1 MKQFTAKYI
10 KMCGPWMVLALVLAA
25 VAAPVAAKKS
35 DKNKKKKAEASAD
48 AVAELKTMMA
58 MPAPQAVDQAIS
70 EELGYWQIGD
80 VDSLHK
86 YFADD
91 VVTVSGAWAPPLVGW
106 DSYLKAY
113 LAQRATV
120 TGGRMDRSNTLIKVN
135 GNSAWATYQFVY
147 TATVG
152 AKEVQFRG
160 HTTLILNMVGG
171 RWVIVLN
178 HTSVVDSSYT
188 NSVPTPNMEQPGRP

>member
-1 MKQFTAKYI
+1 MRQFTKQCVR
-10 KMCGPWMVLALVLAA
+10 MCGSWVVLALVLAA
-25 VAAPVAAKKS
+25 VAAPVTAKKN
-35 DKNKKKKAEASAD
+35 DKNKKKAEASAD
-48 AVAELKTMMA
+48 AAAELKSMMA

-135 GNSAWATYQFVY
+135 GDSAWATYQFVY

-160 HTTLILNMVGG
+160 HTTLILNNVGG
-171 RWVIVLN
+171 RWVIGLS

-188 NSVPTPNMEQPGRP
+188 NSVPTPNLAQPGRP